1 VTALPVR
8 RRARRALALGGAVVA
23 AVALAYGVSIAQ
35 AADQRL
41 DDADAALEKAA
52 ALLEAS
58 ESGPVSEKQQK
69 RFERAVAKA
78 IAHVE
83 DARAQIVQAKDAV
96 DNP

>member
-1 VTALPVR
+1 MTALPVR

-41 DDADAALEKAA
+41 DDADAALEKVA

>member
-41 DDADAALEKAA
+41 DDADAALEKVA